1 MRMSSWKDSGTG
13 TLKTGQGHGSG
24 NRRNSSLKSDDD
36 GFSFFTFMKG
46 LVVSTR
52 R

>member
-1 MRMSSWKDSGTG
+1 MRMSSRKDSGTS
-13 TLKTGQGHGSG
+13 TLKTGQGCGTG
-24 NRRNSSLKSDDD
+24 NRRNSSPKSDDD

-46 LVVSTR
+46 LVISPR